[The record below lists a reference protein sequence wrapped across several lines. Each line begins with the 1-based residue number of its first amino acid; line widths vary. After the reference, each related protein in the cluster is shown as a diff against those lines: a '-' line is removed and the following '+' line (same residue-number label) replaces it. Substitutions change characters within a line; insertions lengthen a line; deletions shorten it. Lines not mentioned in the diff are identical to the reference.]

1 MMKTVKVAIAISV
14 FALAS
19 TSIASPK
26 CSHRLAS
33 STNDLFKN
41 TNPVRTAVAKA
52 SISRPGKE
60 SSKIGIK

>member
-1 MMKTVKVAIAISV
+1 MKKMVKVAVAMSV

-41 TNPVRTAVAKA
+41 TNPVRSAVAKA
-52 SISRPGKE
+52 SIPRTGKE